1 MTQGPE
7 TAPGPVAEPSGG
19 AAPDRFYDAE
29 TGGPLQLQ
37 LEQDGDSFRV
47 LRRFGYRDPAHREP
61 FVVPAD
67 PGRFRTDLASIP
79 WMFAWLVP
87 GLGSH
92 LAAVIL
98 HDALVRS
105 GGPPDHEGPDVDRE
119 EADRILRDAMASL
132 GMPRLRRWLM
142 WAGVMLATCWSAL
155 APRWWWRTL
164 VAGTLGVV
172 GALGVLATLDV
183 LDVVDVLPWMGDRPW
198 WVEVLGGAA
207 GAVAIP
213 AALAV
218 LWGRRWRVALIA
230 GVALAFLLHV
240 TAAVLAVYG
249 VYRVAETVVSRP
261 EGMGPDVAENLERA
275 GEAVDGAAAAPDAG
289 PVAAGRIARV
299 GGSPP
304 GRDRP

>member
-1 MTQGPE
+1 TRHGRPTTGERSRPAEGATRRVPRVLPGWGTAGTATPSRPVARPNPDRVGDRRLRRPGGPSRSRPVTWFNGTE
-7 TAPGPVAEPSGG
+7 RGGRWRHDPGP
-19 AAPDRFYDAE
+19 R
-29 TGGPLQLQ
+29 
-37 LEQDGDSFRV
+37 DSVRV

-132 GMPRLRRWLM
+132 GTPRLRRWLT

-183 LDVVDVLPWMGDRPW
+183 LDVVDLLPWMGDRPW

-218 LWGRRWRVALIA
+218 LWGRRWRVAL
-230 GVALAFLLHV
+230 
-240 TAAVLAVYG
+240 
-249 VYRVAETVVSRP
+249 
-261 EGMGPDVAENLERA
+261 
-275 GEAVDGAAAAPDAG
+275 
-289 PVAAGRIARV
+289 
-299 GGSPP
+299 
-304 GRDRP
+304 